1 MKVMISI
8 SETVK
13 EKAKEESQKL
23 GLSLSAYIS
32 LLIMKSKEV

>member
-8 SETVK
+8 TENVK
-13 EKAKEESQKL
+13 EKAKEESKKL
-23 GLSLSAYIS
+23 GLSLSAYIT